1 MPTRSRGVAL
11 NASLIV
17 AAQSTQAIAVGAIAL
32 FLPLIRAELGITFAE
47 AGVLA
52 AVSTLTYA
60 LMQIPA
66 GLVADRVSAKLL
78 FTIGVLGANVLAIVF
93 AVSDSFAIMVAAQ
106 AVAGVFRALMFI
118 PGMVLITR
126 HFSER
131 RRATALG
138 LFVAGGFSS
147 NIVISLLGPILV
159 EPLGW
164 AGVIVAASVVGL
176 LVLGAF
182 WWLGDEGTER
192 DSPETASTRWVWRTP
207 AWWLLGLVQFARL
220 TVVVGLASWLPA
232 YLIEERGVPLAA
244 TGAFT
249 AIAAAITAV
258 SNIAGGMLSDRL
270 GRPLLVIGGALAIM
284 TALLAGV
291 VLADDLVVILIL
303 LAALSAVMQLYFG
316 PLFAVPRRLFGPG
329 IAGLSSGF
337 GNFCANIGGFV
348 SVLALGVLKD
358 ATGSFDS
365 GFLYLAVVSLL
376 GVGAVVALGR
386 AEHTASHTPRMRGS
400 HRPTD

>member
-32 FLPLIRAELGITFAE
+32 FLPLIRADLGISFAA
-47 AGVLA
+47 AGTLA

-66 GLVADRVSAKLL
+66 GLIADRVCAKLM
-78 FTIGVLGANVLAIVF
+78 FAIGVLGANILAIVF
-93 AVSDSFAIMVAAQ
+93 AVSDTFTVMVAAQ
-106 AVAGVFRALMFI
+106 AIAGVFRSLMFI

-126 HFSER
+126 HFSEK

-147 NIVISLLGPILV
+147 NIVISILGPILV

-164 AGVIVAASVVGL
+164 AGVIVGASVLGL
-176 LVLGAF
+176 VVLAAF

-192 DSPETASTRWVWRTP
+192 DDRATASGRGVWRTA

-220 TVVVGLASWLPA
+220 TIVIGLTSWLPA
-232 YLIEERGVPLAA
+232 FLIEERGLSLAT
-244 TGAFT
+244 TGGLS
-249 AIAAAITAV
+249 AIAAAIVAI
-258 SNIAGGMLSDRL
+258 SNIGGGMLSDRL
-270 GRPLLVIGGALAIM
+270 GRPLLVIGGSLAIM
-284 TALLAGV
+284 TVLLAAV
-291 VLADDLVVILIL
+291 AIADDLIVILIL
-303 LAALSAVMQLYFG
+303 LALISAFMQLYFG

-329 IAGLSSGF
+329 VAGLSSGF

-348 SVLALGVLKD
+348 SVLALGVIKD
-358 ATGSFDS
+358 ATGSFDL
-365 GFLYLAVVSLL
+365 GFAYLAVVALL
-376 GVGAVVALGR
+376 GAGAVALLGLHER
-386 AEHTASHTPRMRGS
+386 TPRVRGTS
-400 HRPTD
+400 RPTG

>member
-32 FLPLIRAELGITFAE
+32 FLPLIRADLGISFAE

-52 AVSTLTYA
+52 AVATLTYA

-78 FTIGVLGANVLAIVF
+78 FGIGVLGANLLAIVF
-93 AVSDSFAIMVAAQ
+93 AVSDSFAVMVAAQ
-106 AVAGVFRALMFI
+106 AIAGVFRAFMFI

-126 HFSER
+126 HFSEK

-147 NIVISLLGPILV
+147 NILISILGPILV

-164 AGVIVAASVVGL
+164 AGVIVAASVLGL
-176 LVLGAF
+176 VVLAAY
-182 WWLGDEGTER
+182 WWLGDEGAER
-192 DSPETASTRWVWRTP
+192 DAPETASTRRVWRAP
-207 AWWLLGLVQFARL
+207 AWWLLGLIQFARL

-232 YLIEERGVPLAA
+232 YLIEERGVSLAA

-249 AIAAAITAV
+249 ALVAGLTAV
-258 SNIAGGMLSDRL
+258 SNITGGMLSDRL
-270 GRPLLVIGGALAIM
+270 GRPLLVIGGSLAIM
-284 TALLAGV
+284 TVLLAAVAV
-291 VLADDLVVILIL
+291 VDDLVAVLVL
-303 LAALSAVMQLYFG
+303 LAAISAVMQLYFG

-329 IAGLSSGF
+329 VAGLSSGF
-337 GNFCANIGGFV
+337 GNFCANLGGFV
-348 SVLALGVLKD
+348 SVLAIGVIKD
-358 ATGSFDS
+358 ATGSFAG
-365 GFLYLAVVSLL
+365 GFAYLAVVSLL
-376 GVGAVVALGR
+376 GVAAVAVLGR
-386 AEHTASHTPRMRGS
+386 WEHAPRMRGS

>member
-32 FLPLIRAELGITFAE
+32 FLPLIRADLGISFAE

-52 AVSTLTYA
+52 AVATLTYA

-78 FTIGVLGANVLAIVF
+78 FGIGVLGANLLAIVF

-106 AVAGVFRALMFI
+106 AVAGVFRAFMFI

-126 HFSER
+126 HFSEK

-147 NIVISLLGPILV
+147 NILISILGPILV

-164 AGVIVAASVVGL
+164 AGVIVGASALGLVVLAAY
-176 LVLGAF
+176 
-182 WWLGDEGTER
+182 WWLGDEGTVR
-192 DSPETASTRWVWRTP
+192 DHRATASTRWVWRAP

-232 YLIEERGVPLAA
+232 YLIEERGVSLAA

-249 AIAAAITAV
+249 ALVAGLTAV
-258 SNIAGGMLSDRL
+258 SNITGGMLSDRL
-270 GRPLLVIGGALAIM
+270 GRPLLVIGGSLAIM
-284 TALLAGV
+284 TVLLAAV
-291 VLADDLVVILIL
+291 ALADDLIVILVL
-303 LAALSAVMQLYFG
+303 LAAISAVMQLYFG

-329 IAGLSSGF
+329 VAGLSSGF
-337 GNFCANIGGFV
+337 GNFCANVGGFV
-348 SVLALGVLKD
+348 SVLTIGVIKD
-358 ATGSFDS
+358 TTGSFAG
-365 GFLYLAVVSLL
+365 GFAYLAVASLL
-376 GVGAVVALGR
+376 GGVAVAVLGR
-386 AEHTASHTPRMRGS
+386 WEHAPRMRGS